1 MTLRHRAFSPQLAA
15 RIAGAAYLITN
26 ATAEFNLFF
35 VRPRIFVAGDAA
47 RTASNIMA
55 HAQLYRL
62 AIIMDLLTVAGV
74 VVLNVALYE
83 LLAPVHRSLARLA
96 AFWRLVESSIYG
108 AIIVCNFVILSVL
121 SGDDYRQAFEPRQL
135 QALVR
140 LLMSAKTAGFWIAM
154 LFLGLGS
161 AIYCC
166 LLVKSR
172 YVPKALALSGVAAC
186 VLFVPAIFVY
196 FLFPEFFAAGA
207 ANLLALPVSAL
218 VLLGLILVPIF
229 SFEFTIG
236 FWLLLKGVRVAEAD
250 HIEHKIPQ
258 TRRRE

>member
-1 MTLRHRAFSPQLAA
+1 MSNSMTLRHQTFSPQLAA

-26 ATAEFNLFF
+26 VTAEFNLFF
-35 VRPRIFVAGDAA
+35 VRPRIFVAGDVA

-96 AFWRLVESSIYG
+96 AFWRLVESSVYG
-108 AIIVCNFVILSVL
+108 AIVVCSFVILSAL
-121 SGDDYRQAFEPRQL
+121 SGDDYLQAFEPRQL

-140 LLMSAKTAGFWIAM
+140 LLMSAKASGFWIAM

-161 AIYCC
+161 AVYCC

-172 YVPKALALSGVAAC
+172 YVPRALALSGIAAC
-186 VLFVPAIFVY
+186 ALFVPAIFVY
-196 FLFPEFFAAGA
+196 FLFPAFFAAGA
-207 ANLLALPVSAL
+207 ANLLALPTVAL

-236 FWLLLKGVRVAEAD
+236 FWLLIKGVKVPPTEAR
-250 HIEHKIPQ
+250 Q
-258 TRRRE
+258 SWVS